1 MKCRLVREGAG
12 ETKQPTSYR
21 ERCLLGSERRRR
33 LERCCVATLDRCV
46 TSKVQAP
53 VGEAAA
59 HSEACSRP
67 SMAAVLGGY
76 SAVVVVGE
84 KRLLSR
90 LIGEL
95 ATARASGSND
105 RYIR

>member
-1 MKCRLVREGAG
+1 
-12 ETKQPTSYR
+12 
-21 ERCLLGSERRRR
+21 
-33 LERCCVATLDRCV
+33 
-46 TSKVQAP
+46 

-67 SMAAVLGGY
+67 SMAAVLGGC
-76 SAVVVVGE
+76 SAVVAVGE